1 MPKQKRAEKKITF
14 DVPTDPKDPKESKD
28 PKEPSEPPTPPAPH
42 NLLLNEN
49 YKEEMNY
56 AIHEILDKYVSLLAE
71 YITFI
76 VEKVALKNT
85 QLQAFILIR
94 GLHTITHVFN
104 GLLFYTKNA
113 ELAFY
118 HSQKAFYF
126 YVEFIEQISDTQ
138 NSFLKLSSRD
148 AMIFVYK
155 RTLFELHNEFIKQPI
170 NIQPFMQA
178 LNPYYDIYTQL
189 MCTFIQY
196 KLTTCVNKEQTVS
209 CVGEFAKKIIAFSK
223 RLNYLI
229 VESNTLKM
237 MQSSVSVRYDK
248 DIDMALQ
255 GYEIMITK
263 VSKGFMIG

>member
-28 PKEPSEPPTPPAPH
+28 PKEPSEPPTQPAPH

-196 KLTTCVNKEQTVS
+196 KLTTCVNKEQTVT